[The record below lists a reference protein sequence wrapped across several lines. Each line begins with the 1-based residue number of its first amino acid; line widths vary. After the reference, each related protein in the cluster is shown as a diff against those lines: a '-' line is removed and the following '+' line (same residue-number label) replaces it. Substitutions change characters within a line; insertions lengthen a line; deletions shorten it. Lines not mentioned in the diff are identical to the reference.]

1 MGLGA
6 GSPVGALARMAPVEI
21 AAWRLR
27 SPCFH
32 IGRIALEAEQL
43 YAVLDGLP
51 WGVFAMTLDQRV
63 VYWGRGARELLG
75 YAPSA
80 VVGQRCADIPSGLDR
95 YGLTSDC
102 GEGCV
107 CLRSARVGMVPSPSL
122 LEMRCSWGELKMVD
136 VTPLALASVGPL
148 GRVLVYL
155 LDVSEREGVEARPG
169 WVMAAR
175 TGEAGYAGDVILTPR
190 EMDVLRLVALG
201 WRNEYIADEL
211 GVTLNTVR
219 AHVTN
224 VRHKLDADSRYGAV
238 MAALRLGIL
247 ELR

>member
-1 MGLGA
+1 MHGKPLVLSQLGF
-6 GSPVGALARMAPVEI
+6 SIYL
-21 AAWRLR
+21 
-27 SPCFH
+27 S
-32 IGRIALEAEQL
+32 
-43 YAVLDGLP
+43 
-51 WGVFAMTLDQRV
+51 
-63 VYWGRGARELLG
+63 
-75 YAPSA
+75 
-80 VVGQRCADIPSGLDR
+80 
-95 YGLTSDC
+95 
-102 GEGCV
+102 
-107 CLRSARVGMVPSPSL
+107 
-122 LEMRCSWGELKMVD
+122 ELKIVD

-148 GRVLVYL
+148 GRVLVYQ
-155 LDVSEREGVEARPG
+155 LDVGERESVEARPG
-169 WVMAAR
+169 WVVSAR

-247 ELR
+247 ELH